1 MSDVEGTERSD
12 VSRVPKPGWE
22 SLPIIRGEGHKDIE
36 LLLEAWYLFH
46 GGLRP
51 CTKTQYPNKC
61 RKSTP
66 QPTLSTWINSK
77 EWIDHQTG
85 ATMMLDLRH
94 GLRSLARS
102 PVLTGTIVLTV
113 GLGVGATTAM
123 FAVIHAVILSPLPY
137 ADPTR
142 LVRIYT
148 DAPPN
153 RFRFSVADYLALEDQ
168 QTRFRSR
175 WALPIR

>member
-1 MSDVEGTERSD
+1 
-12 VSRVPKPGWE
+12 
-22 SLPIIRGEGHKDIE
+22 
-36 LLLEAWYLFH
+36 
-46 GGLRP
+46 
-51 CTKTQYPNKC
+51 
-61 RKSTP
+61 
-66 QPTLSTWINSK
+66 
-77 EWIDHQTG
+77 
-85 ATMMLDLRH
+85 MLDLRY
-94 GLRSLARS
+94 GLRRLARS